1 LDFQN
6 FHLPPRIQ
14 SLVERLHT
22 YSWWEVG
29 IELLIIWIVVYAA
42 ARFVRGTRAAG
53 ALKGLLVLLILVTLV
68 SRVLGGGAAF
78 QRLGLL
84 YDRFVALV
92 AVALVVIFQPE
103 LRRAL
108 VRLGETPFFRSTP
121 KDIAY
126 IVNEIASAAGYLS
139 KAKFGAIIALE
150 RQIGLAGLVEGGTP
164 LNADLSSR
172 LLQTIF
178 FPGSALHDLAVLV
191 KGRTVSAAGVQ
202 LPLAEPA
209 EMPDPSLGS
218 RHRAAVG
225 LSKECDAVVVVISEE
240 TGSIRLAE
248 RGHLTEPLSVDTLRD
263 ELETRLTRG
272 ARALA
277 ARHETPV
284 HPPAPPEPPPLAEAN
299 QETVHGEPAVRDR

>member
-1 LDFQN
+1 LN
-6 FHLPPRIQ
+6 LLPLQLPERLQ
-14 SLVERLHT
+14 SLLDRLQT
-22 YSWWEVG
+22 YSAWEVG
-29 IELLIIWIVVYAA
+29 IELLVIWIVVYAA

-53 ALKGLLVLLILVTLV
+53 ALKGLLVLVILVTLV
-68 SRVLGGGAAF
+68 SRVIGGGAAF
-78 QRLGLL
+78 QRLALL

-121 KDIAY
+121 KDIAFV
-126 IVNEIASAAGYLS
+126 VNEIGSAAAYLS
-139 KAKFGAIIALE
+139 KAKFGAIIAIE
-150 RQIGLAGLVEGGTP
+150 RQIGLAGLVEGGTA
-164 LNADLSSR
+164 LNAELSGR

-178 FPGSALHDLAVLV
+178 FPGSALHDLAVLI

-225 LSKECDAVVVVISEE
+225 LSKECDAIVVVVSEE
-240 TGSIRLAE
+240 SGSIRLAE
-248 RGHLTEPLSVDTLRD
+248 RGHLCEPLSIDQMKV
-263 ELETRLTRG
+263 ELEKRLTRAPRAPG
-272 ARALA
+272 RARGQ
-277 ARHETPV
+277 REQHHEPR
-284 HPPAPPEPPPLAEAN
+284 PLAEAN
-299 QETVHGEPAVRDR
+299 QETVVGEPAVRADQ